1 MKELGVTWI
10 KIPSREK
17 EQDGYTLDKVNHLL
31 SSIALFL
38 EKYRGIS
45 DKYLKNY
52 IGLYKLKSRVKEI
65 LKKEAMI
72 KQYRII
78 MNSKCRLRYKDFGS
92 EFEFS
97 KI

>member
-45 DKYLKNY
+45 DKYLKN
-52 IGLYKLKSRVKEI
+52 S
-65 LKKEAMI
+65 
-72 KQYRII
+72 
-78 MNSKCRLRYKDFGS
+78 
-92 EFEFS
+92 
-97 KI
+97 